1 MEFPKLKLCWN
12 GSRVA
17 AKWRFGFFGTYTSGS
32 GLALVH
38 VVIISLRGVLAWLGV
53 LAVAAYFIGAAA
65 LWFWLDRR
73 PHNFV
78 TYADLIL
85 PVRWGEIDGK
95 RGRAMIAEGLDD
107 IEAQRWGEGMQKL
120 RIGIARHPDEIKGR
134 LVLAE
139 IFLAIKA
146 RKLAV
151 ETYDGG
157 LAARYP
163 GRAYIEAMIR
173 VASQAEDFDWW
184 LRTCERALVLVGD
197 APEQADERSWLV
209 SQKLSALLA
218 ADRAGEALQ
227 LAESAGELHSPMIGE
242 FRVMAL
248 LKAGRPADAVR
259 LLDEWSAR
267 AEGRAGAQVLR
278 LQVRA
283 YREAV
288 DFAGMD
294 RALEALRALS
304 PTDAR
309 AHVYGIVQNTLAG
322 RATEAAD
329 GMEQFFLRFGSRAQD
344 VQMLAAPLA
353 EIAALDPL
361 RRVVAH
367 AERQGFDMQAF
378 RRYLC
383 DVHIAQGEW
392 REAAEVLAA
401 MDAEID
407 EAKNPQLAQWHALM
421 TAQVQAALDAGEGTQ
436 STLVSLVRG
445 RPFTLG
451 VYKDLITAMRRAGRA
466 ATAREIVTFAQG
478 LYPQNKDIETW
489 RVELDAELAAARA
502 AVAPV
507 VITGRTA
514 TGADAGKA
522 ADATAAPVREELSE
536 AVFFTRLEELVKA
549 DKPSEALLFIREA
562 RRARPAWLSGRDAE
576 LQRAE
581 IRLSGRAGDVLGMR
595 SAARL
600 YLTGERIRLAQMIE
614 VARDL
619 HSTGRKDEAVVLLRE
634 ILAKE
639 PAYVVAQKLMDEWVP
654 KDPATPPKS

>member
-12 GSRVA
+12 GSRVT
-17 AKWRFGFFGTYTSGS
+17 AKWRFGFLGTYVRGS
-32 GLALVH
+32 GLAQIN
-38 VVIISLRGVLAWLGV
+38 VVVISLRGVLAWLGV
-53 LAVAAYFIGAAA
+53 LAVAAYFTGAAA
-65 LWFWLDRR
+65 LWFWLERR

-78 TYADLIL
+78 SYTDLIL
-85 PVRWGEIDGK
+85 PARWDEIDGK

-107 IEAQRWGEGMQKL
+107 IQAQRWGEGMQKL
-120 RIGIARHPDEIKGR
+120 RVGIARHPDEIKGR

-139 IFLAIKA
+139 IFLAIRA

-157 LAARYP
+157 LAAQYP

-197 APEQADERSWLV
+197 EPAQADERRWLV
-209 SQKLSALLA
+209 RQKLSALLA
-218 ADRAGEALQ
+218 AGRADEALQ
-227 LAESAGELHSPMIGE
+227 LAESAGELHSPTIGE

-267 AEGRAGAQVLR
+267 AEGRVEAQVLR

-283 YREAV
+283 YREAG
-288 DFAGMD
+288 DFAGME
-294 RALEALRALS
+294 RALQALRALS
-304 PTDAR
+304 PADSRTY
-309 AHVYGIVQNTLAG
+309 VYGIVQNTLAG
-322 RATEAAD
+322 RADEATE
-329 GMEQFFLRFGSRAQD
+329 GMEQFFLRFGSRSQD

-367 AERQGFDMQAF
+367 AERQGFDMAVF
-378 RRYLC
+378 RRHLC
-383 DVHIAQGEW
+383 DAHISQSQW
-392 REAAEVLAA
+392 REAAGVLAA
-401 MDAEID
+401 MDAEMD
-407 EAKNPQLAQWHALM
+407 PGKNPQLAQWHALM

-445 RPFTLG
+445 RRFTLG
-451 VYKDLITAMRRAGRA
+451 FYKDVIGAMRRAGRP

-478 LYPQNKDIETW
+478 VYPNNHDIETW
-489 RVELDAELAAARA
+489 RVELDSELAAARA

-507 VITGRTA
+507 VILAKNGTGEA
-514 TGADAGKA
+514 VA
-522 ADATAAPVREELSE
+522 AAPAPVRAAMGEVAFFARLDEL
-536 AVFFTRLEELVKA
+536 TKA
-549 DKPSEALLFIREA
+549 DKPSEALWFIRET
-562 RRARPAWLSGRDAE
+562 RRARPPWLSARDAE

-600 YLTGERIRLAQMIE
+600 YLTGERMRLAQMIE

-619 HSTGRKDEAVVLLRE
+619 HGTGRKDEAMVLLRE
-634 ILAKE
+634 VLAKE
-639 PAYVVAQKLMDEWVP
+639 PAYVVAQRLMDEWVP
-654 KDPATPPKS
+654 KPPAAPPRS